1 MPPRPSDERAALKRL
16 FDGAIAD
23 VGERTR
29 ALRRWS
35 DYLEGLAA
43 REISGGLRVALR
55 ETAEALRFLQE
66 DIIDRM
72 SALGHAINGLHEMGE
87 L

>member
-1 MPPRPSDERAALKRL
+1 MPSQMSAKERARSA
-16 FDGAIAD
+16 DGVII
-23 VGERTR
+23 
-29 ALRRWS
+29 LRDW
-35 DYLEGLAA
+35 L
-43 REISGGLRVALR
+43 REKLSGGLRVALR

-72 SALGHAINGLHEMGE
+72 SALGHAINGLREMGE